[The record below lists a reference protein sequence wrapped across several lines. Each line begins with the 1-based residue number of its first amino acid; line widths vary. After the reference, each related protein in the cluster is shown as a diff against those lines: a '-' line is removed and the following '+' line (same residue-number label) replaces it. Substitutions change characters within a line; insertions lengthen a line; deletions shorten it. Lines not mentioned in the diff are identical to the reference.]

1 MTAPPTR
8 SNQVSTG
15 TLGTFAGVFTPSVL
29 TILGIILFRRVGYVV
44 GTAGLAQTLL
54 IVALA
59 TLISVLTSLS
69 LSAIATNIKVKK
81 GGDYFLISRTLGV
94 EFGGAIGLVLFFA
107 QAVSIAFYCLGFGEA
122 VAGVSGWD
130 DPLAVQ
136 LIAGGAAALL
146 FLLAWLG
153 ADVAT
158 RFQFVVMAV
167 LAGAIVSFFWGAGTH
182 WSGETLA
189 QSWLTGE
196 HRTSFWVAFAIFFPA
211 VTGFTQGV
219 SMSGDLREPG
229 RSLPRGT
236 FLAVGLATL
245 IYFGAALAFAGTLPL
260 SELATDYD
268 AMRRVANLP
277 WLIDAGVIAATLS
290 SAMASYL
297 GAPRILQ
304 SLAGDKIFR
313 PLTPFAKGHG
323 PTENPRRGVLLSAG
337 IALVTI
343 ALGNLNMIAAIVSM
357 FFLVSYGLLNYA
369 TFYEARAGSP
379 SFRPRFRW
387 FDQRLSLIG
396 GLLCLGTMAAI
407 NLTAAA
413 ISAAVLF
420 GIFQYVKRNAGPAR
434 WADSTRAH
442 HFRCAREHLLA
453 MAAEPEHPRDWS
465 PHILALSDDAARRER
480 LLRFASWIEGGAGL
494 TTAVRILTG
503 EGPVV
508 RKERGEVEQALGRE
522 IKEGGFHTFPL
533 CLATPDTLLGARMLL
548 QAYGVGPLKANTILL
563 NWLEQVP
570 WRRDQARERRYGSYL
585 RAALRLQR
593 NVVALEAED
602 DDWESLFQTA
612 PRDRRIDIWWWND
625 ATSRLL
631 LLMAY
636 LMTRTHDW
644 ADATIRVLAA
654 ADPELG
660 ADATRERLQ
669 EMLNDVR
676 IDAALVLVAD
686 VSADVIAERSGDA
699 TIVFMPMRLKADQ
712 PLDPFG
718 GSVEDLVSRLPV
730 TALAIAGEEIDLTT
744 EPDEGPAAQQA
755 AALDRAEAAERHAIE
770 AEKDAQE
777 AVESAEAAMQK
788 MLERVPAD
796 TDSLDRARMRAEA
809 QQAREAMMR
818 AMRRAAKARAIA
830 DAAHTE
836 VPSGNA
842 TQSDGE
848 RKHSHEGG

>member
-1 MTAPPTR
+1 MTSPSTR
-8 SNQVSTG
+8 SSQASTG

-29 TILGIILFRRVGYVV
+29 TILGIILFRRVAYVV
-44 GTAGLAQTLL
+44 GTAGLTQTFL

-59 TLISVLTSLS
+59 TLISILTSLS

-94 EFGGAIGLVLFFA
+94 EFGGAIGLVLFLA
-107 QAVSIAFYCLGFGEA
+107 QAVSIAFYCIGFGEA
-122 VAGVSGWD
+122 VAGVSGWGN
-130 DPLAVQ
+130 PRAVQ
-136 LIAGGAAALL
+136 LIAGGAAAVL

-167 LAGAIVSFFWGAGTH
+167 MAGAIVSFFWGAGTR

-189 QSWLTGE
+189 ESWLVGQ
-196 HRTSFWVAFAIFFPA
+196 HRASFWVTFAIFFPA

-219 SMSGDLREPG
+219 SMSGDLRDPG
-229 RSLPRGT
+229 RSLPWGT
-236 FLAVGLATL
+236 FLAVGLSTL
-245 IYFGAALAFAGTLPL
+245 VYFGAAIAFAGALPL

-268 AMRRVANLP
+268 AMRRVAGLP
-277 WLIDAGVIAATLS
+277 WLVDAGVIAATLS

-304 SLAGDKIFR
+304 SLAGDKTFHL
-313 PLTPFAKGHG
+313 LTPFAKGHG

-337 IALVTI
+337 IAFVTI
-343 ALGNLNMIAAIVSM
+343 ALGSLNVIAPIVSM

-369 TFYEARAGSP
+369 TFCEARAGSP

-407 NLTAAA
+407 NITAAA
-413 ISAAVLF
+413 VSAAILF
-420 GIFQYVKRNAGPAR
+420 GIFQYLKRTAGPAR
-434 WADSTRAH
+434 WADSSRAY
-442 HFRCAREHLLA
+442 HFRSVREHLLA
-453 MAAEPEHPRDWS
+453 MAAEPEHPRDWR
-465 PHILALSDDAARRER
+465 PHILALSDDAERRER
-480 LLRFASWIEGGAGL
+480 LLRFASWIEGGTGL

-508 RKERGEVEQALGRE
+508 RKERNEVEQALGRE
-522 IKEGGFHTFPL
+522 IKENGFDTFPL
-533 CLATPDTLLGARMLL
+533 CLATPDMLLGARTLL

-570 WRRDQARERRYGSYL
+570 WQRDEGRERRYGSYL
-585 RAALRLQR
+585 RATLRLQR
-593 NVVALEAED
+593 NVVVLEAED
-602 DDWESLFQTA
+602 NDWEALFQTA
-612 PRDRRIDIWWWND
+612 PKDRRIDVWWWND
-625 ATSRLL
+625 ASSRLL

-660 ADATRERLQ
+660 ADATRERLR
-669 EMLNDVR
+669 EMLDDVR
-676 IDAALVLVAD
+676 IDAALDLVAD
-686 VSADVIAERSGDA
+686 VSADVIAERSADA
-699 TIVFMPMRLKADQ
+699 SVVFMPLRLKADQ
-712 PLDPFG
+712 PLDPCG
-718 GSVEDLVSRLPV
+718 GVVEDLVSRLPV

-744 EPDEGPAAQQA
+744 EPDEGPAGQLA
-755 AALDRAEAAERHAIE
+755 AALDRAEAAERHALE
-770 AEKDAQE
+770 AEKEAQQ

-788 MLERVPAD
+788 LLEHASAD
-796 TDSLDRARMRAEA
+796 TSLDDWARMRAEA

-818 AMRRAAKARAIA
+818 AMRRAAKTRAIA
-830 DAAHTE
+830 DAAQAE
-836 VPSGNA
+836 VPPGTA
-842 TQSDGE
+842 TGS
-848 RKHSHEGG
+848 